1 MLSDIHTGSF
11 VNEKY
16 LEKVIEKVNEI
27 NADLVLIAGDTFDV
41 KAFECCNLPKL
52 EEMFRKLHSKEG
64 VYASLGNHDPLP
76 SDRKVRE
83 FFEKAGIS
91 LLIDEK
97 AETRDFYVIGRED
110 VTSCPDRKSLAEIL
124 PKERGKKP
132 EIVLDHNPGGT
143 EEAIKNKVALVLCGH
158 THKGQFFLRL
168 FLQDSPME
176 RKTFTDLQKERKPR
190 ALCLREQ
197 GIFRCL

>member
-1 MLSDIHTGSF
+1 MKRSGQ
-11 VNEKY
+11 
-16 LEKVIEKVNEI
+16 VIEKVNEI

-41 KAFECCNLPKL
+41 KAFECCNLPKW

-64 VYASLGNHDPLP
+64 VYEVLGNHDPLP
-76 SDRKVRE
+76 SDKKLRE

-97 AETRDFYVIGRED
+97 VETRDFYVIGRED

-132 EIVLDHNPGGT
+132 EIVLDHNPGGI
-143 EEAIKNKVALVLCGH
+143 EEAIKIKLLLCCVVIH
-158 THKGQFFLRL
+158 IKDNFFLRL